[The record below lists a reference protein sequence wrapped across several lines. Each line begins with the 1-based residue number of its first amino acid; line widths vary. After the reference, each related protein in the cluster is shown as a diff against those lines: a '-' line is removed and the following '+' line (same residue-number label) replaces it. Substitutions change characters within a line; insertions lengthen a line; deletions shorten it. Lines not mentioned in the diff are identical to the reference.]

1 MAIGLV
7 GRKMGMTRVFTE
19 DGNSIPVTVLA
30 VEPNRITQIKNIAT
44 DGYQSVQ
51 ITMGLKKASR
61 VRKPIAG
68 IFAKA
73 KVEPGVGLWE
83 LKLAEAEMNTV
94 TVGGELTINRFT
106 VGQKVDVAG
115 ISKGKGFAGTV
126 KRYNFR
132 TQDAT
137 HGNSRSHRSLGST
150 GQNQT
155 PGRVFKGKKMPGH
168 MGDEK
173 VSAQNLEIVK
183 LDFDRHLMLVK
194 GAVPGAENGIVFI
207 RSAVKM
213 KTKAETA

>member
-7 GRKMGMTRVFTE
+7 GRKMGMTRIFTE
-19 DGNSIPVTVLA
+19 GGVSIPVTVLA
-30 VEPNRITQIKNIAT
+30 VAPNRITQIKNLAT
-44 DGYQSVQ
+44 DGYQAVQ
-51 ITMGLKKASR
+51 VTTGVKKASR
-61 VRKPIAG
+61 VSKPIAG

-83 LKLAEAEMNTV
+83 LELTPSELQNIS
-94 TVGGELTINRFT
+94 VGGEVTIERFA
-106 VGQKVDVAG
+106 VGEKVDVAG

-168 MGDEK
+168 MGAEK
-173 VSAQNLEIVK
+173 VSVQNLEIVK
-183 LDFDRHLMLVK
+183 LDLERNLMLVK

-207 RSAVKM
+207 RSAVKV
-213 KTKAETA
+213 KSQAETA